1 MRQRVRVLLSSAASA
16 LACLLCLPGQA
27 LAWDYT
33 PTVISNLASVYGY
46 LASQSITLER
56 AAEQYPSMRP
66 EIERTRAEF
75 DRQFP
80 GALDAVTR
88 LFQGIPLPAADRAR
102 LATKVLEMDR
112 DSIQSALANQQA
124 VRDFLDRVRGTARGE
139 MEPDSLQLLLAA
151 VYDEE
156 PAAELKTPMARVL
169 HTKGTP
175 AAKDADVALRMP
187 LSWERNAARE
197 KLKDAAIIFAF
208 NSQGG
213 SGLSTIDLLTR
224 PLPQAAAGGAADS
237 PAAGAAGE
245 ASRAAAVTASKAA
258 AAEAERLAN
267 ALRIATGA
275 TPKVLAQGTTRLK
288 QRSMTWV
295 SFSVANEGAS
305 GRTVQYGRLWLL
317 PLREYNQTMMLVCR
331 TGAVPEATAEAERK
345 RLTPLWEAVAASIT
359 VAPPA
364 RSHP

>member
-16 LACLLCLPGQA
+16 LACLVCFPGQA

-33 PTVISNLASVYGY
+33 PTVISSLASVYGY

-80 GALDAVTR
+80 DALEAVTR
-88 LFQGIPLPAADRAR
+88 LFQGIPLPAADRAS

-112 DSIQSALANQQA
+112 DSIQAALANQQA

-151 VYDEE
+151 VYDER
-156 PAAELKTPMARVL
+156 PAAELDTPMARVL
-169 HTKGTP
+169 RTKGTP
-175 AAKDADVALRMP
+175 AGKHADVALRMP
-187 LSWERNAARE
+187 LSWERNPARE
-197 KLKDAAIIFAF
+197 KKEEATIFAF

-224 PLPQAAAGGAADS
+224 PMPQAAPAGGDSAAAS
-237 PAAGAAGE
+237 AAAAG
-245 ASRAAAVTASKAA
+245 KAA
-258 AAEAERLAN
+258 ATEAERLAG
-267 ALRIATGA
+267 ALRFATGT
-275 TPKVLAQGTTRLK
+275 TPKILGQGTTRLK
-288 QRSMTWV
+288 QRAMTWV
-295 SFSVANEGAS
+295 SFSIANEGTS
-305 GRTVQYGRLWLL
+305 GRTLQYGRLWLL
-317 PLREYNQTMMLVCR
+317 PLREYDQTMMLLCR
-331 TGAVPEATAEAERK
+331 TGAVAEATAEAERK

-364 RSHP
+364 R

>member
-1 MRQRVRVLLSSAASA
+1 MRQRVRMLLSSAASA
-16 LACLLCLPGQA
+16 LACLLCSGQA

-75 DRQFP
+75 ERQFP
-80 GALDAVTR
+80 AALDAVTR
-88 LFQGIPLPAADRAR
+88 LFQGIPLPATDRAR

-151 VYDEE
+151 VYDEQ
-156 PAAELKTPMARVL
+156 PAAELNTPMTRVL
-169 HTKGTP
+169 RTKGTP
-175 AAKDADVALRMP
+175 AARDADVALRMP
-187 LSWERNAARE
+187 RSWERNAARE
-197 KLKDAAIIFAF
+197 KLRDDGMIFAF

-224 PLPQAAAGGAADS
+224 PLPQAAVG
-237 PAAGAAGE
+237 AGE
-245 ASRAAAVTASKAA
+245 PSASAPVGESSRAAAATASKAA
-258 AAEAERLAN
+258 AAETERLAT
-267 ALRIATGA
+267 ALRFATGTTA
-275 TPKVLAQGTTRLK
+275 KVLAQGTTRLK

-359 VAPPA
+359 VTPPA
-364 RSHP
+364 RTQP